1 METPLSDCIKL
12 LFSCVERYGISAL
25 SSGGK
30 AVVVKLDFRFKAEFL
45 KEGNGGGMLAVQ
57 FGGNLGIF
65 VLLFPL
71 LHQAAEDSLPV
82 SPAPQRPFDPHG
94 KDGHPFLLYAE
105 AAGSHKGVPGFGK
118 VYRCIRRI
126 AQAGKPALRALR
138 RHVKQGRQQRDRL
151 FPVGGSGLYQGDAL
165 APLGVLFLRE
175 GLSLIGHHV
184 FRKAE
189 DSAQPFDHSGN
200 AGGGGL
206 RDKGKGA
213 EPPPVAG
220 SLPEHGG
227 EKSPPAVAW
236 MDKGGYL
243 PFLPRREHRK
253 KPGKNAVFIEKIKA
267 IPVRFGVGLGIQ
279 IDVALQG
286 GLFRQIADFFQLPDL
301 FLLGVIQ
308 LMETLYYHENVL
320 LGRLLQDQ
328 RKGSRGNQQTADH
341 RLWGEWFL

>member
-1 METPLSDCIKL
+1 
-12 LFSCVERYGISAL
+12 
-25 SSGGK
+25 
-30 AVVVKLDFRFKAEFL
+30 
-45 KEGNGGGMLAVQ
+45 
-57 FGGNLGIF
+57 
-65 VLLFPL
+65 
-71 LHQAAEDSLPV
+71 
-82 SPAPQRPFDPHG
+82 
-94 KDGHPFLLYAE
+94 
-105 AAGSHKGVPGFGK
+105 
-118 VYRCIRRI
+118 
-126 AQAGKPALRALR
+126 
-138 RHVKQGRQQRDRL
+138 
-151 FPVGGSGLYQGDAL
+151 
-165 APLGVLFLRE
+165 
-175 GLSLIGHHV
+175 
-184 FRKAE
+184 
-189 DSAQPFDHSGN
+189 
-200 AGGGGL
+200 
-206 RDKGKGA
+206 
-213 EPPPVAG
+213 
-220 SLPEHGG
+220 
-227 EKSPPAVAW
+227 